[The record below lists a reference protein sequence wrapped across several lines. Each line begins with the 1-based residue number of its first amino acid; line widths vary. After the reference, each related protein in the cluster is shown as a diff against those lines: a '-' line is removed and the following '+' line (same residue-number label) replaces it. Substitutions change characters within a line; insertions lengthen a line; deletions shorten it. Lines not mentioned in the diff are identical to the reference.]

1 MNGLVA
7 AGASREF
14 LTREQFEEL
23 RDLLY
28 QRSGLYFGDNK
39 RSLLEMRVARCIERA
54 GVGSVAEYLALLR
67 SPGRGHREWVELLD
81 AVTTHET
88 SFFRHRAQLEAFRR
102 LVLPEVLL
110 GLKRRG
116 RTALRIWSAAC
127 SSGEEPYTL
136 AILLLEA
143 LGEGW
148 GGWDVRIL
156 GTDVA
161 RSVIH
166 KARQGEYGRYSFRG
180 TPAYYVQRYF
190 DMLGPDRFRVSE
202 RIRGLVEFRILN
214 FADDAAMSR
223 MRGFQVIFCRNA
235 LLYFDKAAKR
245 RFVAHFYRALDPGG
259 FFFIGHSESLH
270 GVSEQFKLIH
280 FPGAMGYRKS
290 LEPQRS

>member
-1 MNGLVA
+1 MNELVA
-7 AGASREF
+7 AGASREL

-28 QRSGLYFGDNK
+28 ERSGLYFGDNK
-39 RSLLEMRVARCIERA
+39 RSLLEMRLARCIERA
-54 GVGSVAEYLALLR
+54 GAGSAAEYLALLR
-67 SPGRGHREWVELLD
+67 SPVRGNREWVELLD

-88 SFFRHRAQLEAFRR
+88 SFFRHRAQLDAFRK

-110 GLKRRG
+110 GLRRG
-116 RTALRIWSAAC
+116 GRTVLRIWSAAC

-136 AILLLEA
+136 AILLLET
-143 LGEGW
+143 LGEGL

-161 RSVIH
+161 HSVID
-166 KARQGEYGRYSFRG
+166 KARRGEYGRYSFRG
-180 TPAYYVQRYF
+180 TPAYYIQKYF
-190 DMLGPDRFRVSE
+190 DVVGPDRFRIAE
-202 RIRGLVEFRILN
+202 RVRHLVEFRILN
-214 FADDAAMSR
+214 FADDAAMAR

-280 FPGAMGYRKS
+280 FPGAMGYRKP
-290 LEPQRS
+290 LEP